1 MAQPYVIELDE
12 AISRIQQ
19 ACDGRSL
26 SPFFF
31 MVGAGISYPSVPLAV
46 DIVSKCKEVAK
57 TFGRSLESAEKSPL
71 DDYSHWFQTA
81 YAEPDQRQKY
91 LRELIEGKQ
100 ITHANFRL
108 AHLLLNNTISNMVV
122 TTNFDDFLSKALT
135 LFGKPHIVCDHPQ
148 TVGRINPSQA
158 MLQIVHLHGSYWFYD
173 CCNLR
178 GEVEDRAPTIVTDYF
193 HNGLVTRHDFV
204 GSISI
209 NNRLQRL
216 GRGRFYRGIKAAP
229 CKAARH

>member
-108 AHLLLNNTISNMVV
+108 AHLCSTTQSPTWSLLRTS
-122 TTNFDDFLSKALT
+122 TT
-135 LFGKPHIVCDHPQ
+135 
-148 TVGRINPSQA
+148 
-158 MLQIVHLHGSYWFYD
+158 
-173 CCNLR
+173 
-178 GEVEDRAPTIVTDYF
+178 
-193 HNGLVTRHDFV
+193 
-204 GSISI
+204 
-209 NNRLQRL
+209 
-216 GRGRFYRGIKAAP
+216 FYRKLSRYSASRISFAIIHRRLVASIHPRQCFK
-229 CKAARH
+229 